1 MARHI
6 IFAGD
11 SITDAGHGDSH
22 PPFGNGFVAILER
35 ALASESPSWQ
45 ITNAGIAGN
54 RAIDLER
61 RWGTDV
67 EAIHP
72 DTVSILIGIN
82 DVWRRYSDDEI
93 TTIESFENSYRR
105 ILDHASEQGTRV
117 IMCEPF
123 LIPLSETQQTWFADL
138 DPKRLAVR
146 RLASEYGHTFI
157 PLHDLITGDAKLV
170 GKPTLTTDGV
180 HLTEEGHRRIANHWL
195 TYAGLEAHSTPNA
208 G

>member
-1 MARHI
+1 MVRHI

-11 SITDAGHGDSH
+11 SITDAGHRDSH
-22 PPFGNGFVAILER
+22 PPFGNGFVAVLER
-35 ALASESPSWQ
+35 ALGGGTPSWQ
-45 ITNAGIAGN
+45 TTNAGIAGN
-54 RAIDLER
+54 RAIDLEH
-61 RWGTDV
+61 RWGMDV
-67 EAIHP
+67 EALHP

-105 ILDHASEQGTRV
+105 ILERASDQGTEV

-123 LIPLSETQQTWFADL
+123 LIPLSETQRTWFTDL

-146 RLASEYGHTFI
+146 RLASEYEHAFI
-157 PLHDLITGDAKLV
+157 PLHDLITGDAELV

-180 HLTEEGHRRIANHWL
+180 HLTKEGHRRIANHWL
-195 TYAGLEAHSTPNA
+195 TYGRPSAHRPATA
-208 G
+208 